1 MQESMRIHRWEQV
14 AVEQFTPLLAMQTV
28 HRDNITIARVSLRK
42 GAIVP
47 THSHAN
53 EQITT
58 IEQGSLR
65 VRSGGVEVVVNAGD
79 MVTFG
84 PNDPHAVEALE
95 DTIAIDVFA
104 PVREDWRRGDNA
116 YLRSPSKQP
125 EG

>member
-28 HRDNITIARVSLRK
+28 HRDNMTIARVSLLK
-42 GAIVP
+42 GAKVP
-47 THSHAN
+47 SHSHVN

-58 IEQGSLR
+58 IEQGCLR
-65 VRSGGVEVVVNAGD
+65 VDSGGVQVIAKAGD
-79 MVTFG
+79 MVTFA

-116 YLRSPSKQP
+116 YLRSPSKQA